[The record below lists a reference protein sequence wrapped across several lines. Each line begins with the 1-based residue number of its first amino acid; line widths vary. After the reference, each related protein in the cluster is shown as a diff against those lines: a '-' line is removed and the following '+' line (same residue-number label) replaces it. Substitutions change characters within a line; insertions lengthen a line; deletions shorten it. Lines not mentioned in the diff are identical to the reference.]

1 MNRPMDHSQW
11 TDLPLFPMNTVLFP
25 GMVLSLHIFEERYKL
40 MINRCLEQER
50 SFGVLLI
57 REGKEVGG
65 SAVPYDVGTTTAIAG
80 LSRLEDGRMDVV
92 TIGTERFRLRSL
104 RHDQPYLVG
113 EAEPW
118 PLTGTNS
125 EQARNQVGPV
135 RALLRQYMSL
145 LAQAQGHKIDIDEM
159 PDDPRTLAL
168 VAAMVL
174 QLPLPQKQRLLRQP
188 TVLHMLWAERA
199 IMRREQLLLAHI
211 LETQTEQWE
220 GGYSGYLAKN

>member
-1 MNRPMDHSQW
+1 
-11 TDLPLFPMNTVLFP
+11 
-25 GMVLSLHIFEERYKL
+25 

-65 SAVPYDVGTTTAIAG
+65 SAVPYDVGTTTTIAG
-80 LSRLEDGRMDVV
+80 LSRLEDGRMDIV

-118 PLTGTNS
+118 PLTGAS
-125 EQARNQVGPV
+125 SQQAQNQVGPV

-145 LAQAQGHKIDIDEM
+145 LAQAQGHQIDIDEM

-211 LETQTEQWE
+211 LKTQTEQWE